1 MQKTC
6 LILGLTI
13 CLAKLA
19 IPACAQLPPLTLSSL
34 DRYQQAVEPTPDEVA
49 FLEID
54 WQSTLG
60 KAVAIAHEA
69 DKPLMIYV
77 MNGHPLGC
85 T

>member
-1 MQKTC
+1 MYRTC
-6 LILGLTI
+6 LLSG
-13 CLAKLA
+13 LA
-19 IPACAQLPPLTLSSL
+19 IGLGIMANPAWAQLPSLTRSSL
-34 DRYQQAVEPTPDEVA
+34 DRYQQAIEPTPDEVA
-49 FLEID
+49 FLAID

-60 KAVAIAHEA
+60 QAVAIAREA